1 MPLYLLLFSFSD
13 TESGL
18 LFMPVFDVAMFEKAF
33 YRRIN
38 EKFNDT
44 INSTRNSIQ

>member
-1 MPLYLLLFSFSD
+1 
-13 TESGL
+13 
-18 LFMPVFDVAMFEKAF
+18 MPVFDVAMFEKAF

-44 INSTRNSIQ
+44 INSTRNSIQWRIYSSISIEIKQM